1 MKLFTLND
9 YKLLIWISW
18 GTYVRTEGRTDQ
30 WVDGLSDWFSDFS
43 GKDGQSVLK
52 VNEAGA
58 DSGLS
63 LILNVQQYE
72 YFGIQAI
79 SAGLKIRVHRQNTLP
94 IVGRLGFSAGPGTS
108 VFAGI
113 RKKRVSY
120 IRKQSGLC
128 KYHNRSNR
136 MGLSR
141 LCSATFG

>member
-1 MKLFTLND
+1 M
-9 YKLLIWISW
+9 
-18 GTYVRTEGRTDQ
+18 
-30 WVDGLSDWFSDFS
+30 
-43 GKDGQSVLK
+43 K
-52 VNEAGA
+52 VNGAGA

-94 IVGRLGFSAGPGTS
+94 IVGRLGFSVGPGTS

-120 IRKQSGLC
+120 IRKESGLC

-136 MGLSR
+136 MGPFPIVLGNFWVSFDVWSILKFR
-141 LCSATFG
+141 PYLRATP